1 MFRTSNMGWGF
12 AIVVSRADADEA
24 TDDLEQTHVHAQ
36 QIGSIVGSEG
46 IKILCKSKRII
57 LK

>member
-1 MFRTSNMGWGF
+1 MGWRF

-24 TDDLEQTHVHAQ
+24 IDDLEQTHAHAQ